1 MPIASATGV
10 LSIGLLYVVTTLV
23 GLLNMIFDVGALSY
37 VPHLVDRRHLS
48 QANSRLQASNAVA
61 GISGPGLAGLLIG
74 LITAPITLS
83 VDAVS
88 YLASALGLIAITR
101 REPEPERPAERQS
114 VGRSIAEGLRA
125 VYGSRLLRALLTQSA
140 ALNLFFG
147 AVITV
152 FVVYA
157 VRYLHLTPFKLGL
170 VLGAS
175 AVGALTGAL
184 FSTRIRMRLGLG
196 RSMVV
201 NTIGLSAAPLLM
213 IIPRGAGLGS
223 MIILICSHLL
233 YGSNVSMF
241 NVTAITMRQ
250 TVTPRRV
257 LARMNATYRMLLF
270 GAPLFG
276 ALMGGLLGD
285 ALGLRPA
292 LIISLIAMTSPVLWI
307 AFSPVFR
314 LREMPSGPPPEPGPR
329 PPRNPPGRWGSA
341 HAGAASR
348 AGRAAAARPGGH
360 RGRADPAPHGRAGRS
375 AAAVLRAGAAV
386 VPGPVRARPA
396 DLQHRARA
404 AAVRPAGRRRPG
416 SRADRPGRPA
426 RGPADP
432 AGHREGG
439 HPVQVIGSAR
449 PGHRGA
455 GRPVRSWRRARGRPR
470 CASWPTPRRRGRSTW
485 PPGRC
490 CGPGWSGSARP
501 GTCC

>member
-1 MPIASATGV
+1 MAPDQVAQAPSRQADATAERATRAFSNPNFVKLWAGQSVSLIGTQVTQFSMPLVAVLTLNASVLQVGILNSLRFVPVLLLSLFAGVWLDRRRRRPILICCALGNAVLIALVPIASATGL

-101 REPEPERPAERQS
+101 REPEPEQPAERQS

-196 RSMVV
+196 RSMVI

-213 IIPRGAGLGS
+213 IVPRGAGLGS
-223 MIILICSHLL
+223 MVILICSHLL

-270 GAPLFG
+270 GVPLFG

-314 LREMPSGPPPEPGPR
+314 LREMPAGPPPDEA
-329 PPRNPPGRWGSA
+329 N
-341 HAGAASR
+341 
-348 AGRAAAARPGGH
+348 
-360 RGRADPAPHGRAGRS
+360 
-375 AAAVLRAGAAV
+375 
-386 VPGPVRARPA
+386 VREAK
-396 DLQHRARA
+396 
-404 AAVRPAGRRRPG
+404 
-416 SRADRPGRPA
+416 
-426 RGPADP
+426 
-432 AGHREGG
+432 
-439 HPVQVIGSAR
+439 
-449 PGHRGA
+449 
-455 GRPVRSWRRARGRPR
+455 
-470 CASWPTPRRRGRSTW
+470 
-485 PPGRC
+485 
-490 CGPGWSGSARP
+490 
-501 GTCC
+501 